1 VRSPQDKS
9 RRRVPAKAPL
19 RSSSMVCML
28 FIMSAAVC
36 VSMRSGY
43 AGLASVG
50 IFYKWQALIARENA

>member
-1 VRSPQDKS
+1 
-9 RRRVPAKAPL
+9 
-19 RSSSMVCML
+19 ML